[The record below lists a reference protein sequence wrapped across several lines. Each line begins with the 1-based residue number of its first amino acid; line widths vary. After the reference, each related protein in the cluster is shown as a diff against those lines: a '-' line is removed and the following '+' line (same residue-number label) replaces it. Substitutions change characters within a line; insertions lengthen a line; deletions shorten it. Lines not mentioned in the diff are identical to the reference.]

1 MAEKRKDKKG
11 RILRAGESQRKDGR
25 YSYKYRALDGKR
37 KEVYA
42 KTIQE
47 LREKEEQIRQ
57 DLRDGIDSE
66 KAAVLT
72 LNDVY
77 DEMQS
82 FKQLKRSTTANKER
96 TYNKRVRASIG
107 ERKISSIKYYDIVN
121 YYNSLLDE
129 GLQLSTVRN
138 IHGFLNGAFE
148 YALKNDIIRKNP
160 CRGALSEIRQKRT
173 IDDKPKKKALTRQE
187 QDNFLEFVKYNY
199 LGNWHSLFVT
209 FLGTGCRI
217 SELVGLRWEDVDF
230 KKGIIDI
237 NHNTLYIRDEN
248 KKYGFYVDSTKTSTG
263 KRQIPMIREV
273 RMALLEIREKQ
284 FMERPTQLIID
295 DYTGFI
301 FLNRNENLYNAASID
316 SFIKRAVAKYN
327 ATEKGQKEPLPH
339 FSVHILRHTFI
350 TRLCEVED
358 NVKAI
363 QAIAGHSDISTTMNV
378 YAEAT
383 RERNEEAMKKLEG
396 RIKLS

>member
-1 MAEKRKDKKG
+1 MAEKRKDNKG

-82 FKQLKRSTTANKER
+82 HKNLKRSTIASKGSI
-96 TYNKRVRASIG
+96 YDKRVRTSIG
-107 ERKISSIKYYDIVN
+107 ERKISSFRYIDIVN
-121 YYNSLLDE
+121 FYMGLFDA
-129 GLQLSTVRN
+129 GLQMSTIKNV
-138 IHGFLNGAFE
+138 HGFISGAFE
-148 YALKNDIIRKNP
+148 YAVKNDIIRKNP
-160 CRGALSEIRQKRT
+160 CRGVLSEVRQKR
-173 IDDKPKKKALTRQE
+173 PLEEKKARRALTKKE
-187 QDNFLEFVKYNY
+187 QDNFLDFVKYNY
-199 LGNWHSLFVT
+199 LDGWHPLFVT
-209 FLGTGCRI
+209 FLGTGCRA
-217 SELVGLRWEDVDF
+217 SELIGLRWEDVDF
-230 KKGIIDI
+230 RNGIIDI
-237 NHNTLYIRDEN
+237 NHNTIYNKDKEGKYNFYI
-248 KKYGFYVDSTKTSTG
+248 DSTKTATG

-273 RMALLEIREKQ
+273 RMALLEIRERQ
-284 FMERPTQLIID
+284 FREQPMQPVID
-295 DYTGFI
+295 GYTGFI
-301 FLNRNENLYNAASID
+301 FLNSKDKLNSISGIN
-316 SFIKRAVAKYN
+316 SFIKRAVIKYN
-327 ATEKGQKEPLPH
+327 ATEEGQKEPLPL

-363 QAIAGHSDISTTMNV
+363 QAIAGHSDIATTMNV

-383 RERNEEAMKKLEG
+383 KERNEEAMKKLEG
-396 RIKLS
+396 KINLG

>member
-1 MAEKRKDKKG
+1 MAEKRKDSKG
-11 RILRAGESQRKDGR
+11 RLLRAGESQRKDGR

-82 FKQLKRSTTANKER
+82 FKTLKRSTIAGKGAM
-96 TYNKRVRASIG
+96 YDKYVRESIG
-107 ERKISSIKYYDIVN
+107 ARKISMVKYYDVVN
-121 YYNSLLDE
+121 YYNNLLNED
-129 GLQLSTVRN
+129 LKLSSVSA
-138 IHGFLNGAFE
+138 IHGFLNSAFE

-284 FMERPTQLIID
+284 FSEQPIQPIVD
-295 DYTGFI
+295 GYTGFI
-301 FLNRNENLYNAASID
+301 FLNRNGKLHNDSNIN
-316 SFIKRAVAKYN
+316 SFIKRAVTRYN
-327 ATEKGQKEPLPH
+327 ATEKGQKEPLPL
-339 FSVHILRHTFI
+339 FSVHVLRHTFI

-383 RERNEEAMKKLEG
+383 KERNEEAMKKLEG
-396 RIKLS
+396 KIKLS